1 MEIGILKYLFENGIL
16 KIKFGILKY
25 LKNGSFEKLFEKWN
39 FGKLNLKIRALEN
52 YLGMEVIKIKFRK
65 WSFGKWSLR
74 IGIFEIK
81 FERNWSFKN

>member
-52 YLGMEVIKIKFRK
+52 YLGMEVIKIKFRILGFWK
-65 WSFGKWSLR
+65 IWKLVVLENYSKN
-74 IGIFEIK
+74 GILE
-81 FERNWSFKN
+81 N